1 MSSENIVSFNKIKE
15 YKNMTEGDSCLS
27 SAFRSLQIHEKEQVL
42 ELKQTLEELL
52 IQNNKVIPLSGLIEN
67 FGMIAVYTIGLL
79 EREKKIFRL
88 PCTDY
93 YLKLVNIEY
102 LPLSHYCNL
111 NTLRPAEYAL
121 IQLIEADLMLKTA
134 LRIQD
139 SSDTEIYKKII
150 NNIPSEK
157 TRIISYGDP
166 GENLKN
172 INEARL
178 LINFNDYGF
187 ISENTVIQNREN
199 DAFLNA
205 LQSLEAKRKIVR
217 ITGSRHYIKYV
228 PNMGGDNSFV
238 TKFESGSLNEL
249 GVRAL
254 IDIELEGTYNTL
266 KLYCKMIPMLENIL
280 LEQFLRSV
288 VFE

>member
-15 YKNMTEGDSCLS
+15 YKNMTEGESCLS
-27 SAFRSLQIHEKEQVL
+27 SAFRSLQIHEKDQAL

-52 IQNNKVIPLSGLIEN
+52 IQNNKVIPLSGLIED

-93 YLKLVNIEY
+93 YLKLVNIEC
-102 LPLSHYCNL
+102 LPLSHCCNL

-121 IQLIEADLMLKTA
+121 TQLIEADLMLKTA
-134 LRIQD
+134 LRNQD
-139 SSDTEIYKKII
+139 SSDTEIFKNFI

-157 TRIISYGDP
+157 ARIISYGDP

-178 LINFNDYGF
+178 LIHFNDYGF

-199 DAFLNA
+199 NAFLSA
-205 LQSLEAKRKIVR
+205 LQSLEAKRKIIR
-217 ITGSRHYIKYV
+217 ISGSRHYIKYV

-238 TKFESGSLNEL
+238 TKFEYGSLNEM
-249 GVRAL
+249 GVNAL
-254 IDIELEGTYNTL
+254 IDIELKGTYETL
-266 KLYCKMIPMLENIL
+266 KFYCKIIPMLENIL
-280 LEQFLRSV
+280 LEQFLKTI
-288 VFE
+288 VF